1 MSVSSRRSADTGSP
15 REIALRFPATVDGFS
30 DLLEEMRLRAGL
42 SVSQIATAW
51 RVKPNALYQ
60 YFHKKRGGSGTGTL
74 RWFLR
79 YATTCGCEVTLRFP
93 GTSRGEEKVVLTH
106 DETVDQSGS
115 DRTRVN
121 DSFRGTHRGSG
132 AVFLGR
138 GTTGGD
144 THLLRGSVADATGST
159 ERPRTA
165 ERGDAVAPVGG
176 RSAT

>member
-1 MSVSSRRSADTGSP
+1 MSVSSRRSAQTGSP
-15 REIALRFPATVDGFS
+15 GEIALRFPATVDGFS

-106 DETVDQSGS
+106 DETVDQAGS
-115 DRTRVN
+115 DGTRVD
-121 DSFRGTHRGSG
+121 DSLRGTHRGSG
-132 AVFLGR
+132 TVLLGR
-138 GTTGGD
+138 GTAGRGAD
-144 THLLRGSVADATGST
+144 RVRGSLADAVGGV
-159 ERPRTA
+159 ERP
-165 ERGDAVAPVGG
+165 
-176 RSAT
+176 